1 MGIGASPR
9 FRAILEALLVT
20 FLWSSSY
27 ILTKFG
33 LTDIQPLTLVGLR
46 YLIASLVLLPI
57 ALNRG
62 EHKRITGDAWW
73 KLAVLG
79 FLGYTVAQGLQCVG
93 LNYLPAITVT
103 LILNFTPLMVMVLN
117 VIFTGELPNRDQ
129 IAGMVLV
136 LAGAVLFFSDRLGGY
151 TITGVLITLV
161 SGLGWA
167 GYMVA
172 GKILFREKRVSPLGN
187 TAFAMGFGTAILSA
201 SAYMIEGLNPIPLT
215 GWTIILWLGVVNT
228 AAAFFMWNH
237 ALEILDAFELSV
249 LQNTMLIQITILSM
263 IFLGERLPPI
273 KFIYMGLVFIGVYV
287 VQTRG
292 RGRN

>member
-1 MGIGASPR
+1 MGEKASPR
-9 FRAILEALLVT
+9 LKALLEALLVT

-46 YLIASLVLLPI
+46 YLIASIVLVPI
-57 ALNRG
+57 ALTRG
-62 EHKRITGDAWW
+62 EHHKITGDSWW

-93 LNYLPAITVT
+93 LSYLPAVTVT
-103 LILNFTPLMVMVLN
+103 LILNFTPLVVMILN
-117 VIFTGELPNRDQ
+117 LLMTGETPKKDQ
-129 IAGMVLV
+129 IAGMALM
-136 LAGAVLFFSDRLGGY
+136 LIGAVLFFSDKLGGY
-151 TITGVLITLV
+151 TITGVAITFI

-172 GKILFREKRVSPLGN
+172 GKILFKEKRVSPLGN
-187 TAFAMGFGTAILSA
+187 TAFAMGFGTALLSA
-201 SAYMIEGLNPIPLT
+201 SALLVEGLQPIPVT
-215 GWTIILWLGVVNT
+215 GWVIIIWLGVVNT

-237 ALEILDAFELSV
+237 ALETLDAFELSV
-249 LQNTMLIQITILSM
+249 LQNTMLIQITALSM
-263 IFLGERLPPI
+263 IFLGERLTPV
-273 KFIYMGLVFIGVYV
+273 KYLYMALVFIGVYI

-292 RGRN
+292 GGRN

>member
-1 MGIGASPR
+1 MGESASPR
-9 FRAILEALLVT
+9 TKAILEAVLVT

-46 YLIASLVLLPI
+46 YLIASIVLVPI
-57 ALNRG
+57 ALSRG
-62 EHKRITGDAWW
+62 EHRKLTRDDWW

-93 LNYLPAITVT
+93 LSYLPAVMVT
-103 LILNFTPLMVMVLN
+103 LILNFTPLVVMVMNVLL
-117 VIFTGELPNRDQ
+117 TGEYPNRDQ

-136 LAGAVLFFSDRLGGY
+136 LLGAVLYFSDRLVGG
-151 TITGVLITLV
+151 TLTGVLITFV

-172 GKILFREKRVSPLGN
+172 GKLLFRQKRVSPLGN
-187 TAFAMGFGTAILSA
+187 TAFAMGFGTALISA
-201 SAYMIEGLNPIPLT
+201 SALFLEGLAPIPLT
-215 GWTIILWLGVVNT
+215 GWAIILWLGVVNT

-237 ALEILDAFELSV
+237 ALETLDAFELSI

-273 KFIYMGLVFIGVYV
+273 KYVHMALVFIGVYV

-292 RGRN
+292 GGNS

>member
-1 MGIGASPR
+1 MGINASPR
-9 FRAILEALLVT
+9 VKAILEALLVT

-46 YLIASLVLLPI
+46 YLIASLVLVPI
-57 ALNRG
+57 AVSRG
-62 EHKRITGDAWW
+62 EHGRVSEDSWW

-93 LNYLPAITVT
+93 LSYLPAVAVT
-103 LILNFTPLMVMVLN
+103 LILNFTPLTVMVLN
-117 VIFTGELPNRDQ
+117 ILFTGEYPNRAQ
-129 IAGMVLV
+129 IAGMILV
-136 LAGAVLFFSDRLGGY
+136 LMGAVLFFGDKLGGY
-151 TITGVLITLV
+151 TLTGVVITFV

-172 GKILFREKRVSPLGN
+172 GKILFREKRVSPLAN
-187 TAFAMGFGTAILSA
+187 TAFAMGFGTALISA
-201 SAYMIEGLNPIPLT
+201 SAFIFEGLNPIPLT
-215 GWTIILWLGVVNT
+215 GWAIIVWLGVVNT

-237 ALEILDAFELSV
+237 ALETLDAFELSI
-249 LQNTMLIQITILSM
+249 LQNTMLIQITILSV
-263 IFLGERLPPI
+263 IFLGERLPAI
-273 KFIYMGLVFIGVYV
+273 KYIYMALVFIGVYI

-292 RGRN
+292 GDSN